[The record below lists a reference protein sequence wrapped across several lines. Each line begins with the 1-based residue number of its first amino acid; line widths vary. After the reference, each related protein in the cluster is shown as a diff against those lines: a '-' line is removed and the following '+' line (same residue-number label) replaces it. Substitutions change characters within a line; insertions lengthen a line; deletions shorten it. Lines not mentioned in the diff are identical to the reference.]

1 MSTSNTATKPQTQA
15 EKTNQALQQLNEAWV
30 KSQADDA
37 TLVTLQK
44 QIKALTEQ
52 LEQCQSSNL
61 KHMQFNPKAKA
72 LDELLPYSPATGKL
86 SPIAPYV
93 EFSYDNQ
100 QKKVLASV
108 NCGYRFQGPAN
119 TVHGAV
125 ISSIYDQIL
134 AFLTV
139 TLQKGGP
146 TAYLHIN
153 FFKPTPINEDL
164 KFSAQL
170 EKIDGK
176 KLWVKGQCHFQG
188 ELLSEAEG
196 LFIQYVP

>member
-1 MSTSNTATKPQTQA
+1 MSTNSNAASNKSEA
-15 EKTNQALQQLNEAWV
+15 EKTAKAMQRLNEAWV
-30 KSQADDA
+30 KCQGDDA
-37 TLVTLQK
+37 TQQALQQ
-44 QIKALTEQ
+44 QIEALTKQ
-52 LEQCQSSNL
+52 LESLEASSLNHL
-61 KHMQFNPKAKA
+61 QFNPKAKS

-86 SPIAPYV
+86 SPIAPDI
-93 EFSYDNQ
+93 EFSFNREQ
-100 QKKVLASV
+100 QTVQAIAH
-108 NCGYRFQGPAN
+108 CGYRFQGPPN

-125 ISSIYDQIL
+125 ISSIYDQVL

-153 FFKPTPINEDL
+153 FFKPTPIGKDL
-164 KFSAQL
+164 VFTAKL
-170 EKIDGK
+170 EKTEGK